1 MPARAPGESLAAL
14 EMVPMGRRKGA
25 PLPANRARWFFRQAL
40 RKLRPQK
47 LNFAIGEPLCS

>member
-1 MPARAPGESLAAL
+1 MPARAPGESLCRSRNGAEGAAQR
-14 EMVPMGRRKGA
+14 G
-25 PLPANRARWFFRQAL
+25 PLPAKRARWFFGQAL